1 MHWADINAAL
11 IKKGSSCTKI
21 AEELGVAQCSVS
33 MVIHSKDTS
42 YNIATAIAAKTGIPL
57 NKLWPCGKYAQPP
70 IRGRNKR
77 AKRVA

>member
-1 MHWADINAAL
+1 MHWADINAAI
-11 IKKGSSCTKI
+11 IKAGSSCTKI
-21 AEELGVAQCSVS
+21 AEEIGVGQSTVS
-33 MVIHSKDTS
+33 LVIHNQCTS
-42 YNIATAIAAKTGIPL
+42 YNIATSIAAKTGIPL